1 MLNDD
6 TALLTVT
13 FPVAEKPSRITAA
26 HWNPGVAAW
35 FFLDASLAFLAMYSA
50 YAFSPY
56 YYVVTH
62 TGQVPHFGQWG
73 ASILFG
79 LLTAATS
86 QVFGLHNPLQPRQ
99 AWPTL
104 IRCLASAWLSVGAL
118 ALVVFAVFYSR
129 IGRYMLFQAA
139 GYTPIL
145 MAATRAFVWRRSEQ
159 RRQRILLLG
168 AGRTG
173 QQVKALI
180 RRSGLPFDVV
190 AFVDHNPELAGHAL
204 DGNAIL
210 GSQLAL
216 KEHCLDLQIDEV
228 VACIGRKI
236 SEEAMVQLMECLSLG
251 VRVSDYARFVE
262 RNFLQVPVENI
273 RGEWFLQADLELTHP
288 FYLGVKRVVDL
299 AAGLVGLALSSPL
312 LALAALA
319 IKLESRGPIFY
330 SQTRTGLHN
339 RPFKIWKLRT
349 MRADAE
355 KDGPRWAGGKDDRV
369 TRVGRILRRS
379 RLDEVPQ
386 FWNILRGD
394 MSLVGPRPERPE
406 FVEKLSREIPFYN
419 QRHLVNPGLTGWA
432 QINYPYGA
440 STEDSI
446 HKLKFDLYYIK
457 YASLGLDLQTIL
469 RTVGAMMKGAR

>member
-1 MLNDD
+1 M
-6 TALLTVT
+6 
-13 FPVAEKPSRITAA
+13 TAA
-26 HWNPGVAAW
+26 HWNLGAAAW

-50 YAFSPY
+50 YSFSPY
-56 YYVVTH
+56 FYLVAH
-62 TGQVPHFGQWG
+62 PGQMPHFGQWG
-73 ASILFG
+73 ASVLFG
-79 LLTAATS
+79 FLTASTS

-99 AWPTL
+99 VWPML
-104 IRCLASAWLSVGAL
+104 IRCFGSALLAVGAL
-118 ALVVFAVFYSR
+118 ALLVFAVFYSR

-139 GYTPIL
+139 LYTPL
-145 MAATRAFVWRRSEQ
+145 VMAGVRAFVWRRSEQ
-159 RRQRILLLG
+159 HRQRILLLG

-180 RRSGLPFDVV
+180 KQSGLPYDVV

-216 KEHCLDLQIDEV
+216 KERCVDLGIDEV
-228 VACIGRKI
+228 VACVGRKI

-251 VRVSDYARFVE
+251 VRVSDYSRFVE
-262 RNFLQVPVENI
+262 RNFLQVPVETI

-288 FYLGVKRVVDL
+288 FYLGVKRVLDVG
-299 AAGLVGLALSSPL
+299 AATAGLLLCAPS

-319 IKLESRGPIFY
+319 IKWESRGPVFY

-339 RPFKIWKLRT
+339 QPFKIWKLRT
-349 MRADAE
+349 MRTDAE
-355 KDGPRWAGGKDDRV
+355 KDGPKWARGRDDRV
-369 TRVGRILRRS
+369 TGVGRILRRS

-419 QRHLVNPGLTGWA
+419 QRHLVKPGLTGWA

-440 STEDSI
+440 STEDSLN
-446 HKLKFDLYYIK
+446 KLKFDLYYIK
-457 YASLGLDLQTIL
+457 NASLGLDLQTIL